1 MMYKVIHHF
10 TDLQDNNYKYTEG
23 DNYPR
28 QGYEP
33 SEERIAELATDE
45 NRLKKPLIAAVD
57 ETPEVV
63 ETSTASEEKPKR
75 RRKKTEE

>member
-10 TDLQDNNYKYTEG
+10 TDLQDGNHKYTEG

-33 SEERIAELATDE
+33 SEERIAELATDA

-57 ETPEVV
+57 SETVEVSAV
-63 ETSTASEEKPKR
+63 SEDKPKR

>member
-10 TDLQDNNYKYTEG
+10 TDLQDGNYKYTEG

-33 SEERIAELATDE
+33 SEERIAELATDA
-45 NRLKKPLIAAVD
+45 NRL
-57 ETPEVV
+57 
-63 ETSTASEEKPKR
+63 
-75 RRKKTEE
+75 